1 MTVNSMGQ
9 DVPAAVLLA
18 LLFVPAMAAAQT
30 MNDPMRPPTEFA
42 ADESAPATATT
53 SGGGLVLQSVF
64 ISPTLKSAVI
74 SGETVK
80 LGDMLGGAK
89 LVKIAENEVVLKN
102 GDETQVLKMYPGV
115 EKNEIVQA
123 AAKPAPKR
131 ARAAAP
137 KPGAGDNAK
146 ARLLNGGGP

>member
-1 MTVNSMGQ
+1 MNVIPMGPDVAASVLMT
-9 DVPAAVLLA
+9 

-42 ADESAPATATT
+42 ADESAPAAAT
-53 SGGGLVLQSVF
+53 SGGGGLVLQSVM
-64 ISPTLKSAVI
+64 ISPTLKAAII

-80 LGDMLGGAK
+80 LGGMLGNAK

-115 EKNEIVQA
+115 EKSEIVQA

-137 KPGAGDNAK
+137 KPGTGDNAK
-146 ARLLNGGGP
+146 ARLMNGGGP